1 GIRDFH
7 VTGVQ
12 TCALPIFGL
21 ILILDPVIAG
31 RIGLIAVAVAGLA
44 VAVAGL
50 AVAVAVAVAVT
61 GLAATVAVT
70 PHLAEVGGERIADR
84 RRAAS
89 GESQQQSSR
98 TGEQNRS
105 SRCSHGKSLHGH
117 ERKTTRALGG
127 HERP

>member
-84 RRAAS
+84 QMGRASCRERSRSPKRRA
-89 GESQQQSSR
+89 
-98 TGEQNRS
+98 
-105 SRCSHGKSLHGH
+105 
-117 ERKTTRALGG
+117 
-127 HERP
+127 